1 HSRGV
6 GIYTWQ
12 DSSVTFT
19 DVDITT
25 KKSSSDA
32 VSVGDRGTFQMTGGN
47 IATEGVYSA
56 VVDVAGADNAEVS
69 LTDVAITTNDQRASG
84 ISTYYAGAKT
94 NMAGGSITTEGYE
107 AHTVDAWGGGLV
119 TLDNV
124 T

>member
-1 HSRGV
+1 SESNAVFALYDANVNMTGGQIITDHSRGV

-47 IATEGVYSA
+47 IATEGAYSA
-56 VVDVAGADNAEVS
+56 GVDVAGADNAEVS
-69 LTDVAITTNDQRASG
+69 LTDVAITTNGQRAS
-84 ISTYYAGAKT
+84 
-94 NMAGGSITTEGYE
+94 
-107 AHTVDAWGGGLV
+107 
-119 TLDNV
+119 
-124 T
+124 